1 MKFSYYND
9 TGRDISIHA
18 ATVEYGVSYE
28 GSGMIKHGE
37 IKVFTLPEG
46 TYPWVKM
53 WDYIEIGRGLQ
64 IFVTAEKED
73 SE

>member
-9 TGRDISIHA
+9 TGREVGIHT
-18 ATVEYGVSYE
+18 ATVEHGVSFE
-28 GSGMIKHGE
+28 GSGVIKHGE

-46 TYPWVKM
+46 TYPWIKM
-53 WDYIEIGRGLQ
+53 WEYGGRSGLQ
-64 IFVTAEKED
+64 ILVTAEKED